1 MKPLA
6 VLLTLAALPVLA
18 AEPTLYGRYEYVALG
33 ELNRTFKAKLDTGAL
48 TTSLSARNIR
58 RFSRDGEEWVRF
70 RLDVREADDTFYEFP
85 VSWISRIKSRSEEDE
100 EASDEAA
107 RRPVIALKAC
117 LDGESRVIEVNLADR
132 SRFNYPLLIGSRAL
146 VAFDA
151 AVDPARR
158 FTARKPRCD

>member
-1 MKPLA
+1 M
-6 VLLTLAALPVLA
+6 LLTLAALPVLA

-85 VSWISRIKSRSEEDE
+85 VSRISRIKSRSEEDEEDE

-117 LDGESRVIEVNLADR
+117 LDGVSRVIEVNLADR